1 MGQRSAPP
9 WDQVSPF
16 NEKLI
21 KSDPREHLGILT
33 EQRQVMSPIDIAA
46 LAVFLV
52 AWLFYQPLLKRLSRR
67 GGIINTDMTA
77 VRLRWMAS
85 MAARENRFIDS
96 QLMGHVLNSAS
107 FFASANLIVI
117 AAAAGAL
124 FKSADTYA
132 TVAHLAVT
140 DTGPRWLFE
149 AKLAL
154 VVAALARGLLDFIW
168 AIRQMNYTLA
178 AIGAAP
184 PPSAAP
190 ALVRAYGEAAAQVLN
205 PALSSFNNGV
215 RGYYFALAAAA
226 WLLGPWAMIA
236 AVAGAVL
243 LLFRRQSG
251 SSAARGVRRLRR
263 LIEGVEPVADDAE
276 EKGP

>member
-1 MGQRSAPP
+1 
-9 WDQVSPF
+9 
-16 NEKLI
+16 
-21 KSDPREHLGILT
+21 
-33 EQRQVMSPIDIAA
+33 MSPIDIAA
-46 LAVFLV
+46 LVVFLT
-52 AWLFYQPLLKRLSRR
+52 AWLFYQPMLKRLSRR
-67 GGIINTDMTA
+67 GGMINTDMT
-77 VRLRWMAS
+77 VLRLRWMAN

-107 FFASANLIVI
+107 FFASTNLIVI

-124 FKSADTYA
+124 FKSADTYR

-149 AKLAL
+149 TKLAL
-154 VVAALARGLLDFIW
+154 IVAALTRGLLDLIW

-184 PPSAAP
+184 PPSSSP

-205 PALSSFNNGV
+205 PALTSFNNGV

-236 AVAGAVL
+236 AVAGAVA
-243 LLFRRQSG
+243 LLFWRQSG
-251 SSAARGVRRLRR
+251 SSSSRGVRRIRGL
-263 LIEGVEPVADDAE
+263 LEGVEPPLDDAE

>member
-1 MGQRSAPP
+1 
-9 WDQVSPF
+9 
-16 NEKLI
+16 
-21 KSDPREHLGILT
+21 
-33 EQRQVMSPIDIAA
+33 MSPIDIAA
-46 LAVFLV
+46 LVVFLT
-52 AWLFYQPLLKRLSRR
+52 AWLFYQPMLKRLSRR
-67 GGIINTDMTA
+67 GGMINTDMTVLRA
-77 VRLRWMAS
+77 RWMAN

-124 FKSADTYA
+124 FKSPDTYRS
-132 TVAHLAVT
+132 VAHLAVT

-154 VVAALARGLLDFIW
+154 IVAALARGLLDLIW

-184 PPSAAP
+184 PPSSGP

-205 PALSSFNNGV
+205 PALTSFNNGV

-236 AVAGAVL
+236 AVAGAVV
-243 LLFRRQSG
+243 LLFHRQSG
-251 SSAARGVRRLRR
+251 SSAARGVRLMRGLVEG
-263 LIEGVEPVADDAE
+263 IEPSTDDGE

>member
-1 MGQRSAPP
+1 
-9 WDQVSPF
+9 
-16 NEKLI
+16 
-21 KSDPREHLGILT
+21 
-33 EQRQVMSPIDIAA
+33 MSPLDITA
-46 LAVFLV
+46 LVVFLT
-52 AWLFYQPLLKRLSRR
+52 AWLFYQPMLKRLGRR
-67 GGIINTDMTA
+67 GGVINTDMTV
-77 VRLRWMAS
+77 VRLRWMAN

-124 FKSADTYA
+124 FRSPDTYGA
-132 TVAHLAVT
+132 VARLAVT
-140 DTGPRWLFE
+140 ETGPRWLFE

-154 VVAALARGLLDFIW
+154 VVATLARGLLDLIW

-184 PPSAAP
+184 PPSAA
-190 ALVRAYGEAAAQVLN
+190 AKVVREYGEAAASILN

-226 WLLGPWAMIA
+226 WLLGAWAMMA
-236 AVAGAVL
+236 AVVLAVT
-243 LLFRRQSG
+243 LLFWRQAASG
-251 SSAARGVRRLRR
+251 SSKGVQRLRKI
-263 LIEGVEPVADDAE
+263 LEGIEPVTDDAE
-276 EKGP
+276 ETGL

>member
-1 MGQRSAPP
+1 
-9 WDQVSPF
+9 
-16 NEKLI
+16 
-21 KSDPREHLGILT
+21 
-33 EQRQVMSPIDIAA
+33 MSPLDIAA
-46 LAVFLV
+46 VAVFLV
-52 AWLFYQPLLKRLSRR
+52 AWLFYQPALKRLSRR
-67 GGIINTDMTA
+67 GGMINTDMT
-77 VRLRWMAS
+77 VLRRRWMAN

-107 FFASANLIVI
+107 FFASTNLIVI

-124 FKSADTYA
+124 FKSNDTYR
-132 TVAHLAVT
+132 TVAHLAAT
-140 DTGPRWLFE
+140 ETGPRWLFE

-154 VVAALARGLLDFIW
+154 IVLALARGLLDFVW

-184 PPSAAP
+184 PPSTSP
-190 ALVRAYGEAAAQVLN
+190 EVVRAYGEAAASVLN

-226 WLLGPWAMIA
+226 WLMGPWAMIA
-236 AVAGAVL
+236 AVVLGVAL
-243 LLFRRQSG
+243 LLFRQVG
-251 SSAARGVRRLRR
+251 SNSARAVRRMRSI
-263 LIEGVEPVADDAE
+263 IEGVEPVTDDAE

>member
-1 MGQRSAPP
+1 
-9 WDQVSPF
+9 
-16 NEKLI
+16 
-21 KSDPREHLGILT
+21 
-33 EQRQVMSPIDIAA
+33 MSPLDIAA
-46 LAVFLV
+46 LAVFLA
-52 AWLFYQPLLKRLSRR
+52 AWLFYQPMLKRLGRR
-67 GGIINTDMTA
+67 GRMINTDMT
-77 VRLRWMAS
+77 VIRLRWMAN

-124 FKSADTYA
+124 FKSPDTYRS
-132 TVAHLAVT
+132 VANLAVT
-140 DTGPRWLFE
+140 ETGPRWLFE

-154 VVAALARGLLDFIW
+154 VVATLARGLLDFIW

-184 PPSAAP
+184 PPSTTP
-190 ALVRAYGEAAAQVLN
+190 ALVRAYGEAAASVLN

-215 RGYYFALAAAA
+215 RGYYFALGAAA

-243 LLFRRQSG
+243 LLFWRQSG
-251 SSAARGVRRLRR
+251 SGASRGVRRLRG
-263 LIEGVEPVADDAE
+263 LLEGIEPVTDDAE

>member
-1 MGQRSAPP
+1 MNP
-9 WDQVSPF
+9 
-16 NEKLI
+16 L
-21 KSDPREHLGILT
+21 
-33 EQRQVMSPIDIAA
+33 DIAA
-46 LAVFLV
+46 LAFFLA
-52 AWLFYQPLLKRLSRR
+52 AWLFYQPMLKRLGRR
-67 GGIINTDMTA
+67 GGMINSDMTVLRA
-77 VRLRWMAS
+77 RWMAN

-96 QLMGHVLNSAS
+96 QLMGHALNSAS

-124 FKSADTYA
+124 FKSPDTYRS
-132 TVAHLAVT
+132 VAHLAVT

-154 VVAALARGLLDFIW
+154 VVAVLARGLLDLIW

-184 PPSAAP
+184 PPSSGP
-190 ALVRAYGEAAAQVLN
+190 ALVRAYGEAASQVLN

-236 AVAGAVL
+236 AVAGAVA
-243 LLFRRQSG
+243 LLFWRQSG
-251 SSAARGVRRLRR
+251 SNAARGVRGMRSL
-263 LIEGVEPVADDAE
+263 LEGLEPPTDE
-276 EKGP
+276 GGETGP

>member
-1 MGQRSAPP
+1 
-9 WDQVSPF
+9 
-16 NEKLI
+16 
-21 KSDPREHLGILT
+21 
-33 EQRQVMSPIDIAA
+33 MSPIDVAA
-46 LAVFLV
+46 LVVFLT
-52 AWLFYQPLLKRLSRR
+52 AWLFYQPMLRRLSRR
-67 GGIINTDMTA
+67 GGMINTDMT
-77 VRLRWMAS
+77 VLRIRWMAN

-107 FFASANLIVI
+107 FFASTNLIVI

-124 FKSADTYA
+124 FKSADTYR
-132 TVAHLAVT
+132 TVARLAVT
-140 DTGPRWLFE
+140 ETGPPWLFQ

-154 VVAALARGLLDFIW
+154 VVAALTRGLLDLIW

-184 PPSAAP
+184 PPSSGP

-205 PALSSFNNGV
+205 PALTSFNNGV

-243 LLFRRQSG
+243 LLFHRQSG
-251 SSAARGVRRLRR
+251 SSAARGVRLMRGLVEG
-263 LIEGVEPVADDAE
+263 IEPSTDDGE

>member
-1 MGQRSAPP
+1 
-9 WDQVSPF
+9 
-16 NEKLI
+16 
-21 KSDPREHLGILT
+21 
-33 EQRQVMSPIDIAA
+33 MSPADLSA
-46 LAVFLV
+46 LMLFLI
-52 AWLFYQPLLKRLSRR
+52 AWLFYQPVIKRLSRR
-67 GGIINTDMTA
+67 RGLINTDMTI
-77 VRLRWMAS
+77 VRRRWMAN
-85 MAARENRFIDS
+85 MAARENRFLDS
-96 QLMGHVLNSAS
+96 QLMGHALNSAS

-124 FKSADTYA
+124 FKSNDTYR
-132 TVAHLAVT
+132 TMAHLTAA

-154 VVAALARGLLDFIW
+154 IVLALARGLLDFVW

-184 PPSAAP
+184 PPSTSP
-190 ALVRAYGEAAAQVLN
+190 EIVRAYGEAAAAVLN

-226 WLLGPWAMIA
+226 WLLGPWTMIA
-236 AVAGAVL
+236 AVGLAVAL
-243 LLFRRQSG
+243 LYGRQVA
-251 SSAARGVRRLRR
+251 SSSARGVHSIRRILDG
-263 LIEGVEPVADDAE
+263 LEPVTDDAE

>member
-1 MGQRSAPP
+1 M
-9 WDQVSPF
+9 
-16 NEKLI
+16 
-21 KSDPREHLGILT
+21 
-33 EQRQVMSPIDIAA
+33 
-46 LAVFLV
+46 
-52 AWLFYQPLLKRLSRR
+52 
-67 GGIINTDMTA
+67 INTDMTVLRA
-77 VRLRWMAS
+77 RWMAN

-96 QLMGHVLNSAS
+96 QLMGHALNSAS

-124 FKSADTYA
+124 FKSPDTYRS
-132 TVAHLAVT
+132 VARLAVT

-154 VVAALARGLLDFIW
+154 VVAALARGLLDLIW

-184 PPSAAP
+184 PPSSSAP
-190 ALVRAYGEAAAQVLN
+190 DLTRNYGEAAAQVLN
-205 PALSSFNNGV
+205 PALTSFNNGV

-236 AVAGAVL
+236 AVAGAVA
-243 LLFRRQSG
+243 LLFWRQSG
-251 SSAARGVRRLRR
+251 SNSARGVRRMRSL
-263 LIEGVEPVADDAE
+263 LEGLEPPVDEAGE
-276 EKGP
+276 TGP

>member
-1 MGQRSAPP
+1 MSAL
-9 WDQVSPF
+9 DIVALVLF
-16 NEKLI
+16 
-21 KSDPREHLGILT
+21 LT
-33 EQRQVMSPIDIAA
+33 
-46 LAVFLV
+46 
-52 AWLFYQPLLKRLSRR
+52 AWLFYQPILKRLSRR
-67 GGIINTDMTA
+67 GGMINTDMTV
-77 VRLRWMAS
+77 VRRRWMAN
-85 MAARENRFIDS
+85 MAARENRFLDS
-96 QLMGHVLNSAS
+96 QLMGHLLNSAS

-124 FKSADTYA
+124 FKSADTYR

-184 PPSAAP
+184 PPSSP
-190 ALVRAYGEAAAQVLN
+190 PSVIRAYGEAAAMVLN
-205 PALSSFNNGV
+205 PALGAFNTGI
-215 RGYYFALAAAA
+215 RGYYFALAGAA

-236 AVAGAVL
+236 AVVLAVTL
-243 LLFRRQSG
+243 LIWRQVG
-251 SSAARGVRRLRR
+251 SSSARGVQRMRGILEG
-263 LIEGVEPVADDAE
+263 IEPTTDDTE
-276 EKGP
+276 EKGL

>member
-1 MGQRSAPP
+1 
-9 WDQVSPF
+9 
-16 NEKLI
+16 
-21 KSDPREHLGILT
+21 
-33 EQRQVMSPIDIAA
+33 MSPIDIAA
-46 LAVFLV
+46 LAFFLA
-52 AWLFYQPLLKRLSRR
+52 AWLFYQPLLKRLGRR
-67 GGIINTDMTA
+67 GGMINTDMTVIRA
-77 VRLRWMAS
+77 RWMTN

-124 FKSADTYA
+124 FKSADTYR

-140 DTGPRWLFE
+140 ETGPRWLFE

-184 PPSAAP
+184 PPSSDP
-190 ALVRAYGEAAAQVLN
+190 ALVRAYGGAAAQVLN
-205 PALSSFNNGV
+205 PALTAFNNGV
-215 RGYYFALAAAA
+215 RGYYFALAATA
-226 WLLGPWAMIA
+226 WLLGPWALIA
-236 AVAGAVL
+236 GVAGAVL
-243 LLFRRQSG
+243 LLFWRQSR
-251 SSAARGVRRLRR
+251 SNAARGVRRLRG
-263 LIEGVEPVADDAE
+263 LLEGIEPVTDDAE

>member
-1 MGQRSAPP
+1 M
-9 WDQVSPF
+9 
-16 NEKLI
+16 N
-21 KSDPREHLGILT
+21 
-33 EQRQVMSPIDIAA
+33 PIDIAA
-46 LAVFLV
+46 LAVFLT
-52 AWLFYQPLLKRLSRR
+52 AWLFYQPMLKRLGRR
-67 GGIINTDMTA
+67 NGVINTDMTA
-77 VRLRWMAS
+77 LRARWMAN

-124 FKSADTYA
+124 FKGADTYA
-132 TVAHLAVT
+132 TVTRLAAT
-140 DTGPRWLFE
+140 ETGPRWLFE

-190 ALVRAYGEAAAQVLN
+190 ALARAYGEAAAAVLN

-236 AVAGAVL
+236 AVAGAVAL
-243 LLFRRQSG
+243 LVWRQSAS
-251 SSAARGVRRLRR
+251 SSARGLHRLRG
-263 LIEGVEPVADDAE
+263 LLDEAPPAAGDAGEG
-276 EKGP
+276 GL

>member
-1 MGQRSAPP
+1 
-9 WDQVSPF
+9 
-16 NEKLI
+16 
-21 KSDPREHLGILT
+21 
-33 EQRQVMSPIDIAA
+33 MSPIDIAA
-46 LAVFLV
+46 LVVFLT
-52 AWLFYQPLLKRLSRR
+52 AWLFYQPMLKRLSRR
-67 GGIINTDMTA
+67 GGMINTDMT
-77 VRLRWMAS
+77 VLRLRWMAN

-107 FFASANLIVI
+107 FFASTNLIVI

-124 FKSADTYA
+124 FKSPDTYR

-154 VVAALARGLLDFIW
+154 IVAALTRGLLDLIW

-184 PPSAAP
+184 PPSSSP
-190 ALVRAYGEAAAQVLN
+190 QLVRAYGEAASQVLN
-205 PALSSFNNGV
+205 PALTSFNNGV

-243 LLFRRQSG
+243 LLFWRQSG
-251 SSAARGVRRLRR
+251 SSSSRGVRRMRSL
-263 LIEGVEPVADDAE
+263 LEGVEPPVDDAE

>member
-1 MGQRSAPP
+1 
-9 WDQVSPF
+9 
-16 NEKLI
+16 
-21 KSDPREHLGILT
+21 
-33 EQRQVMSPIDIAA
+33 MSPIDIAA
-46 LAVFLV
+46 LVVFLT
-52 AWLFYQPLLKRLSRR
+52 AWLFYQPMLKRLSRR
-67 GGIINTDMTA
+67 GGMINTDMT
-77 VRLRWMAS
+77 VLRLRWMAN

-107 FFASANLIVI
+107 FFASTNLIVI

-124 FKSADTYA
+124 FKSNDTYR
-132 TVAHLAVT
+132 TVARLAVT
-140 DTGPRWLFE
+140 DTGPPWLFQV
-149 AKLAL
+149 KLAL
-154 VVAALARGLLDFIW
+154 VVAALTRGLLDLIW

-184 PPSAAP
+184 PPSSPP
-190 ALVRAYGEAAAQVLN
+190 ALIREYGEAVTQVIN

-215 RGYYFALAAAA
+215 RGYYFALSAAA

-251 SSAARGVRRLRR
+251 SSAARGVRLMRSL
-263 LIEGVEPVADDAE
+263 LEGIEPVTDDAE

>member
-1 MGQRSAPP
+1 
-9 WDQVSPF
+9 
-16 NEKLI
+16 
-21 KSDPREHLGILT
+21 
-33 EQRQVMSPIDIAA
+33 MSPTDIAA
-46 LAVFLV
+46 LAFFLA
-52 AWLFYQPLLKRLSRR
+52 AWLFYQPMLKRLGRR
-67 GGIINTDMTA
+67 GGMINTDMT
-77 VRLRWMAS
+77 VLRLRWMAN

-124 FKSADTYA
+124 FRSADTYRS
-132 TVAHLAVT
+132 VAHLAVT
-140 DTGPRWLFE
+140 ETGPRWLFE

-184 PPSAAP
+184 PPAASSALA
-190 ALVRAYGEAAAQVLN
+190 RAYGDAAAQVLN

-215 RGYYFALAAAA
+215 RGYYFALSAAA
-226 WLLGPWAMIA
+226 WLLGPWAMTA

-243 LLFRRQSG
+243 LLVWRQSG
-251 SSAARGVRRLRR
+251 SSSARGVRRLRS
-263 LIEGVEPVADDAE
+263 LLEGAEPVAEDAE
-276 EKGP
+276 QKGP